1 MYKFINP
8 GSAASTATASNEAAR
23 TTLLATNRLGG
34 SVSGLAKTVNNLEK
48 IYKASAKNE
57 KLVEIA
63 ERRRKKRE
71 QDRLREEEIES
82 QKLMDGKDL
91 EKQAKDANSTKGK
104 FGSKLKDT
112 LLGGFQRILTSIIA
126 FLMKLFA
133 LTELK
138 NLEAWFND
146 KAAQERRKEF
156 VENFKY
162 VFETF
167 LKWGKRLVV
176 DGIAKPFNQLVNGK
190 TFGDKLAGLGK
201 LVLGLAGLTV
211 LLNPFATMDA
221 ILSLLGMDF
230 YRDRTQEGKNKGKDN
245 KGRTSPNKNKLKN
258 RRINNRKDLLTK
270 QFGKNG
276 RTAYD
281 GFRAQGDT
289 HAEALKKV
297 ERLKRQRPD
306 KFKPKVQ
313 PKTSGLSPSGAK
325 TGVATKYGMKRTFG
339 RGALKFL
346 GKNNVKLLGKAFKN
360 TFGKVPVF
368 GTLLTAVFSRLQGDP
383 WGATIFKTA
392 GAAVGGGLGTWLL
405 PGIGS
410 WIGTMVGEY
419 VGNLLYMGFQGKG
432 WKEAGKKL
440 KEDAAAFI
448 GQVGNILNWMKER
461 VTRFYKGI
469 PKIKIPDFPKEPP
482 NWIPKFVPGRKSIY
496 GGAKLAIKAM
506 LGPIGLLMGKE
517 VPNIAWLM
525 DGLGFKN
532 TLPLLHKSFFKSDPV
547 GSGGTTEGTP
557 MTGVK
562 GEEDEEAG
570 DSTSGQTVGNRKPI
584 KNKRGRIIGY
594 TDEGVGS
601 SGNYDVDHLK
611 EMYDKKARRK
621 ALGMDTSGLDK
632 KIEYAQKKITLS
644 GGDPNQVVYSDS
656 GYFVPNKYYKGVET
670 DNERYGDT
678 MPEGSFSITK
688 KKKSPYERKFGKK
701 HNPLETVKD
710 KGQFYETMP
719 FIPDNKYKG
728 IESDKDRYG
737 DTVPDGGFGIGSKST
752 DVVSRHATGHSS
764 KQNKKPWWKFGFE
777 EGGYR
782 PPEYLFGFVK
792 KIFKGVTNVVKGVVN
807 TVSSVVGTVA
817 KVAMPILSVAAP
829 FIPALAPI
837 MPFMQAANAVSAFAS
852 GDIMGGITG
861 GLGALGGFFPKT
873 FGADSA
879 FGNFMS
885 NNPFGK
891 AIGGFMTGGISGAL
905 GSLTS
910 FLPQGFQDFLG
921 GIGGFMNKFPAIG
934 GLINGIPGLGGILGS
949 FGVTGVDGAGF
960 SPMSLFQ
967 GIAEQTGFGGLF
979 NVVQGIIGG
988 GGPNAIM
995 EGLRGMAPELG
1006 VRPEALGIFTNK
1018 GTNSRSNQLD
1028 SKSNSMSK
1036 AYAMQNQLEFIPMPV
1051 IIEKLTPIHKA
1062 VPVGGQ

>member
-34 SVSGLAKTVNNLEK
+34 SISGLSKTVNNLEK

-126 FLMKLFA
+126 FLLKLFA
-133 LTELK
+133 LKELK

-211 LLNPFATMDA
+211 LLNPFGTMDA

-258 RRINNRKDLLTK
+258 TRLNQRKDLLTK

-281 GFRAQGDT
+281 KFRAQGDS

-297 ERLKRQRPD
+297 KRLQRQRPD

-325 TGVATKYGMKRTFG
+325 TGIATKYGMKRTFG
-339 RGALKFL
+339 RGALKFM
-346 GKNNVKLLGKAFKN
+346 GKNNVKLLGKAFQN
-360 TFGKVPVF
+360 TFGKIPIF

-419 VGNLLYMGFQGKG
+419 VGNLLYLGFQGG
-432 WKEAGKKL
+432 EGGTQNWKAAGKKL

-448 GQVGNILNWMKER
+448 GQLKNILGWMKER
-461 VTRFYKGI
+461 VTIFYKGI
-469 PKIKIPDFPKEPP
+469 PKIKIPDFPKDPP
-482 NWIPKFVPGRKSIY
+482 NWIPPLGFGLREKIY
-496 GGAKLAIKAM
+496 GGAKIAIKAM
-506 LGPIGLLMGKE
+506 LGPIGFLMGKE
-517 VPNIAWLM
+517 VPNIAWFM
-525 DGLGFKN
+525 DGFGFKN

-547 GSGGTTEGTP
+547 SEGEKTEGQA
-557 MTGVK
+557 MVGVASK
-562 GEEDEEAG
+562 EEKEAG
-570 DSTSGQTVGNRKPI
+570 DSTSGTKKLKPSP
-584 KNKRGRIIGY
+584 K
-594 TDEGVGS
+594 EGQS
-601 SGNYDVDHLK
+601 YDT
-611 EMYDKKARRK
+611 M
-621 ALGMDTSGLDK
+621 
-632 KIEYAQKKITLS
+632 
-644 GGDPNQVVYSDS
+644 P
-656 GYFVPNKYYKGVET
+656 FVPAEDYKGVES

-678 MPEGSFSITK
+678 MPEGAFGIK
-688 KKKSPYERKFGKK
+688 KKRLSPYERKFGKK
-701 HNPLETVKD
+701 HNPLSTVKD
-710 KGQFYETMP
+710 RGLSYETMP
-719 FIPDNKYKG
+719 FIPMNKYLG
-728 IESDKDRYG
+728 VESDNDRYG
-737 DTVPDGGFGIGSKST
+737 DTMPDGAFGIGSKSTDIISRHSVGSSKDQPKSVLDTVPDGSFGMGSKST
-752 DVVSRHATGHSS
+752 DVVSRHATGHSA
-764 KQNKKPWWKFGFE
+764 KKKPWWKFGFE

-792 KIFKGVTNVVKGVVN
+792 RIFKGVTNVVKGVVN
-807 TVSSVVGTVA
+807 TVTNVVGSIA

-921 GIGGFMNKFPAIG
+921 GIGGFMNKFPGIG
-934 GLINGIPGLGGILGS
+934 GIISGIPGLGGILGS
-949 FGVTGVDGAGF
+949 FGVTGMDGAGF
-960 SPMSLFQ
+960 SPLSLF
-967 GIAEQTGFGGLF
+967 GDVAERMGFGGIF
-979 NVVQGIIGG
+979 KTVTGMISG

-995 EGLRGMAPELG
+995 EGIRGMAPELG
-1006 VRPEALGIFTNK
+1006 VKPEALGIFTNR
-1018 GTNSRSNQLD
+1018 GTNSRSNHLD

-1036 AYAMQNQLEFIPMPV
+1036 AYAMQSQLEFIPMPM
-1051 IIEKLTPIHKA
+1051 IIEKLTPIKVA

>member
-34 SVSGLAKTVNNLEK
+34 SISGLSKTVNNLEK

-126 FLMKLFA
+126 FLLKLFA
-133 LTELK
+133 LKELK

-211 LLNPFATMDA
+211 LLNPFGTMDA

-258 RRINNRKDLLTK
+258 TRLNQRKDLLTK

-297 ERLKRQRPD
+297 ERLQRQRPD

-325 TGVATKYGMKRTFG
+325 TGIATKYGMKRTFG

-346 GKNNVKLLGKAFKN
+346 GKNNVKLLGKAFQN
-360 TFGKVPVF
+360 TFGKIPIF

-419 VGNLLYMGFQGKG
+419 VGNLLYLGFQGG
-432 WKEAGKKL
+432 EGGTQNWKAAGKKL

-448 GQVGNILNWMKER
+448 GQLKNILGWMKER
-461 VTRFYKGI
+461 VTIFYKGI
-469 PKIKIPDFPKEPP
+469 PKIKIPDFPKDPP
-482 NWIPKFVPGRKSIY
+482 NWIPPLGFGLREKIY
-496 GGAKLAIKAM
+496 GGAKIAIKAM
-506 LGPIGLLMGKE
+506 LGPIGFLMGKE
-517 VPNIAWLM
+517 VPNIAWFM
-525 DGLGFKN
+525 DGFGFKN

-547 GSGGTTEGTP
+547 SEGEKTEGQA
-557 MTGVK
+557 MVGVASK
-562 GEEDEEAG
+562 EEKEAG
-570 DSTSGQTVGNRKPI
+570 DSTSGTKKLKPSP
-584 KNKRGRIIGY
+584 K
-594 TDEGVGS
+594 EGQS
-601 SGNYDVDHLK
+601 YDT
-611 EMYDKKARRK
+611 M
-621 ALGMDTSGLDK
+621 
-632 KIEYAQKKITLS
+632 
-644 GGDPNQVVYSDS
+644 P
-656 GYFVPNKYYKGVET
+656 FVPAEDYKGVES
-670 DNERYGDT
+670 DNERYDDT
-678 MPEGSFSITK
+678 MPEGAFGIK
-688 KKKSPYERKFGKK
+688 KKRLSPYERKFGKK
-701 HNPLETVKD
+701 HNPLSTVKD
-710 KGQFYETMP
+710 RGLSYETMP
-719 FIPDNKYKG
+719 FIPMNKYLG
-728 IESDKDRYG
+728 VESDNDRYG
-737 DTVPDGGFGIGSKST
+737 DTMPDGAFGIGSKSTDIISRHSVGSSKDQPKSVLDTVPDGSFGMGSKST
-752 DVVSRHATGHSS
+752 DVVSRHATGHSA
-764 KQNKKPWWKFGFE
+764 KKKPWWKFGFE

-792 KIFKGVTNVVKGVVN
+792 RIFKGVTNVVKGVVN
-807 TVSSVVGTVA
+807 TVTNVVGSIA

-921 GIGGFMNKFPAIG
+921 GIGGFMNKFPGIG
-934 GLINGIPGLGGILGS
+934 GIISGIPGLGGILGS
-949 FGVTGVDGAGF
+949 FGVTGMDGAGF
-960 SPMSLFQ
+960 SPLSLF
-967 GIAEQTGFGGLF
+967 GDVAERMGFGGIF
-979 NVVQGIIGG
+979 KTVTGMISG

-995 EGLRGMAPELG
+995 EGIRGMAPELG
-1006 VRPEALGIFTNK
+1006 VKPEALGIFTNR
-1018 GTNSRSNQLD
+1018 GTNSRSNHLD

-1036 AYAMQNQLEFIPMPV
+1036 AYAMQSQLEFIPMPM
-1051 IIEKLTPIHKA
+1051 IIEKLTPIKVA

>member
-34 SVSGLAKTVNNLEK
+34 SVSGLTKTVNNLEK

-162 VFETF
+162 VFSTF

-211 LLNPFATMDA
+211 LLNPFGTMDA

-230 YRDRTQEGKNKGKDN
+230 YRDKTQRDKGKGKDN

-258 RRINNRKDLLTK
+258 KRINARKDLLTK

-325 TGVATKYGMKRTFG
+325 TGNITKFGLKRGFG

-346 GKNNVKLLGKAFKN
+346 GKNNVKLLGKAFNK
-360 TFGKVPVF
+360 TFGRIPVF

-448 GQVGNILNWMKER
+448 GQVKNILGWMKER

-525 DGLGFKN
+525 DGFGFKN

-557 MTGVK
+557 MKGVK
-562 GEEDEEAG
+562 GEEDEGAG

-601 SGNYDVDHLK
+601 SGSDVDNLK
-611 EMYDKKARRK
+611 DLYDKKARRK

-632 KIEYAQKKITLS
+632 KIDFTKRKIDLK
-644 GGDPNQVVYSDS
+644 GGDSNQVVYSDS

-728 IESDKDRYG
+728 IESDIQRYG
-737 DTVPDGGFGIGSKST
+737 NTVKDGSFGIGSKST
-752 DVVSRHATGHSS
+752 DVVSRHSTGHSS

-777 EGGYR
+777 QGGHI
-782 PPEYLFGFVK
+782 PQFLFGFVK
-792 KIFKGVTNVVKGVVN
+792 KAFKAVTSVVSGVVN
-807 TVSSVVGTVA
+807 TVGKVVSKVA
-817 KVAMPILSVAAP
+817 SVAMPILSVAAP

-861 GLGALGGFFPKT
+861 GLGALGGFFPGT
-873 FGADSA
+873 FGAESA
-879 FGNFMS
+879 FGKFMS
-885 NNPFGK
+885 GNPLGQ

-921 GIGGFMNKFPAIG
+921 GIGGFMNKFPALG
-934 GLINGIPGLGGILGS
+934 GVISGIPGLGGILGA
-949 FGVTGVDGAGF
+949 FGVTGVEGAGF
-960 SPMSLFQ
+960 SPMSLF
-967 GIAEQTGFGGLF
+967 GDIANQMGFGSIFNIAQGL
-979 NVVQGIIGG
+979 ITG
-988 GGPNAIM
+988 GGPNAVM

-1006 VRPEALGIFTNK
+1006 VKPEALGIFTSRGKNAR
-1018 GTNSRSNQLD
+1018 TNLL
-1028 SKSNSMSK
+1028 NSSQSEQSK
-1036 AYAMQNQLEFIPMPV
+1036 AYAMQSQLEFIPMPV

-1062 VPVGGQ
+1062 VPIGGQ

>member
-8 GSAASTATASNEAAR
+8 GSAASTVTASNEAAR
-23 TTLLATNRLGG
+23 TTLLATNRLGV

-63 ERRRKKRE
+63 ERRRRKRE

-112 LLGGFQRILTSIIA
+112 LLGGFQKVLASIIG

-138 NLEAWFND
+138 NLEKWFND
-146 KAAQERRKEF
+146 PVAQAKRKEF
-156 VENFKY
+156 VENFQY
-162 VFETF
+162 VFSTF

-221 ILSLLGMDF
+221 ILSMLGMDF
-230 YRDRTQEGKNKGKDN
+230 YRDRTQESKNKGKDN
-245 KGRTSPNKNKLKN
+245 KGKTSPNKTKLKN
-258 RRINNRKDLLTK
+258 TRINNRKDLLTK

-281 GFRAQGDT
+281 GFRAQGDS

-325 TGVATKYGMKRTFG
+325 TGNITKFGLKRGFG

-346 GKNNVKLLGKAFKN
+346 GKSNVKLLGKAFNK
-360 TFGKVPVF
+360 TFGRIPVF

-419 VGNLLYMGFQGKG
+419 VGNLLYMGFKG
-432 WKEAGKKL
+432 DGWQAAGKKL

-448 GQVGNILNWMKER
+448 GQVKNIFGWMKER
-461 VTRFYKGI
+461 VTKFYKGI

-482 NWIPKFVPGRKSIY
+482 NWIPPLGFGLREKIY
-496 GGAKLAIKAM
+496 GGAKLAMKAM

-517 VPNIAWLM
+517 VPNIAWIM
-525 DGLGFKN
+525 DGFGFKN

-547 GSGGTTEGTP
+547 VEGQKTSGEAMVG
-557 MTGVK
+557 K
-562 GEEDEEAG
+562 KSEEEEKAG
-570 DSTSGQTVGNRKPI
+570 D
-584 KNKRGRIIGY
+584 
-594 TDEGVGS
+594 
-601 SGNYDVDHLK
+601 
-611 EMYDKKARRK
+611 
-621 ALGMDTSGLDK
+621 DTSGTK
-632 KIEYAQKKITLS
+632 KLKPSPKKGQSYDTM
-644 GGDPNQVVYSDS
+644 P
-656 GYFVPNKYYKGVET
+656 FVPAEKYKGVES

-678 MPEGSFSITK
+678 FPQGSFGTK
-688 KKKSPYERKFGKK
+688 PKKLSPYERKFGKK
-701 HNPLETVKD
+701 HNPLATVKN
-710 KGQFYETMP
+710 KGLFYETMP
-719 FIPDNKYKG
+719 FIPMNKYKG
-728 IESDKDRYG
+728 VESDNERYG
-737 DTVPDGGFGIGSKST
+737 DTMPDGAFGIGSKST
-752 DVVSRHATGHSS
+752 DVVSRHSVGSS
-764 KQNKKPWWKFGFE
+764 KDQPKTTAVGNKKKPWWKFGFQ
-777 EGGYR
+777 EGGHV
-782 PPEYLFGFVK
+782 PQFLFGFVK
-792 KIFKGVTNVVKGVVN
+792 KIFKGVTKA
-807 TVSSVVGTVA
+807 VSSVVSTVGKVVSSVA
-817 KVAMPILSVAAP
+817 SVAMPILSVAAP

-837 MPFMQAANAVSAFAS
+837 MPFMQAAQAVSAVAS
-852 GDIMGGITG
+852 GNIMGAIAP
-861 GLGALGGFFPKT
+861 GLGALGGFFPGT
-873 FGADSA
+873 FGAESA
-879 FGNFMS
+879 FGQFMS
-885 NNPFGK
+885 NNPIGK
-891 AIGGFMTGGISGAL
+891 AIGGFVTGGVQGAL
-905 GSLTS
+905 GGLTS

-921 GIGGFMNKFPAIG
+921 GIGGFMNKFPSIG
-934 GLINGIPGLGGILGS
+934 GIISGIPGLGGILGS
-949 FGVTGVDGAGF
+949 FGVTGLDGGGF
-960 SPMSLFQ
+960 SPMSLF
-967 GIAEQTGFGGLF
+967 GDIANQMGFGSLF
-979 NVVQGIIGG
+979 NVVSGMIQGG
-988 GGPNAIM
+988 GVNAVM
-995 EGLRGMAPELG
+995 DGLREMAPELG
-1006 VRPEALGIFTNK
+1006 VRPEALGIFTAK
-1018 GTNSRSNQLD
+1018 GKNARNNLMSSQQ
-1028 SKSNSMSK
+1028 SSQSK
-1036 AYAMQNQLEFIPMPV
+1036 AYAMQSQLEFIPMPV
-1051 IIEKLTPIHKA
+1051 IIEKMVPIHKA
-1062 VPVGGQ
+1062 VPIGN

>member
-8 GSAASTATASNEAAR
+8 GSAASTASASNSAAR

-34 SVSGLAKTVNNLEK
+34 SVAGLAKTVNNLEK

-258 RRINNRKDLLTK
+258 TRINNRKDLLTK

-325 TGVATKYGMKRTFG
+325 TGNITKFGLKRGFG
-339 RGALKFL
+339 RGALKFM
-346 GKNNVKLLGKAFKN
+346 GKANVKLLGKAFNN
-360 TFGKVPVF
+360 TFGRIPVF
-368 GTLLTAVFSRLQGDP
+368 GTILTAVFSRLQGDP

-482 NWIPKFVPGRKSIY
+482 DWIPKWLVGRKTVYNS
-496 GGAKLAIKAM
+496 AKIAIKAM
-506 LGPIGLLMGKE
+506 LGPMGFLMGKE
-517 VPNIAWLM
+517 IPNVAWLM
-525 DGLGFKN
+525 DGFGFKN

-547 GSGGTTEGTP
+547 GEGTKTEGTP
-557 MTGVK
+557 MKGVK
-562 GEEDEEAG
+562 GEEDAQAG
-570 DSTSGQTVGNRKPI
+570 DSTSGSGDSKGKPI

-594 TDEGVGS
+594 TNEGAG
-601 SGNYDVDHLK
+601 GNYDLDHLK

-632 KIEYAQKKITLS
+632 KIEYAQKKIKLS
-644 GGDPNQVVYSDS
+644 GGDPNSVVYSDS

-710 KGQFYETMP
+710 KGLFYETMP

-921 GIGGFMNKFPAIG
+921 GIGGFMNKFPALG
-934 GLINGIPGLGGILGS
+934 GIINGIPGLGGILGA
-949 FGVTGVDGAGF
+949 FGVTGVEGGGF
-960 SPMSLFQ
+960 SPMSLF
-967 GIAEQTGFGGLF
+967 GDIANQMGFGSIFNIAQGL
-979 NVVQGIIGG
+979 ITG
-988 GGPNAIM
+988 GGPNAVM

-1006 VRPEALGIFTNK
+1006 VKPEALGIFTSRGKNAR
-1018 GTNSRSNQLD
+1018 TNLL
-1028 SKSNSMSK
+1028 NSSQSEQSK
-1036 AYAMQNQLEFIPMPV
+1036 AYAMQSQLEFIPMPV

-1062 VPVGGQ
+1062 VPIGGQ

>member
-34 SVSGLAKTVNNLEK
+34 SISGLSKTVNNLEK

-126 FLMKLFA
+126 FLLKLFA
-133 LTELK
+133 LKELK

-211 LLNPFATMDA
+211 LLNPFGTMDA

-258 RRINNRKDLLTK
+258 TRLNQRKDLLTK

-325 TGVATKYGMKRTFG
+325 TGIATKYGMKRTFG
-339 RGALKFL
+339 RGALKFM
-346 GKNNVKLLGKAFKN
+346 GKNNVKLLGKAFQN
-360 TFGKVPVF
+360 TFGKIPIF

-419 VGNLLYMGFQGKG
+419 VGNLLYLGFQGG
-432 WKEAGKKL
+432 EGGTQNWKAAGKKL

-448 GQVGNILNWMKER
+448 GQLKNILGWMKER
-461 VTRFYKGI
+461 VTIFYKGI
-469 PKIKIPDFPKEPP
+469 PKIKIPDFPKDPP
-482 NWIPKFVPGRKSIY
+482 NWIPPLGFGLREKIY
-496 GGAKLAIKAM
+496 GGAKIAIKAM
-506 LGPIGLLMGKE
+506 LGPIGFLMGKE
-517 VPNIAWLM
+517 VPNIAWFM
-525 DGLGFKN
+525 DGFGFKN

-547 GSGGTTEGTP
+547 SEGEKTEGQA
-557 MTGVK
+557 MVGVASK
-562 GEEDEEAG
+562 EEKEAG
-570 DSTSGQTVGNRKPI
+570 DSTSGTKKLKPSP
-584 KNKRGRIIGY
+584 K
-594 TDEGVGS
+594 EGQS
-601 SGNYDVDHLK
+601 YDT
-611 EMYDKKARRK
+611 M
-621 ALGMDTSGLDK
+621 
-632 KIEYAQKKITLS
+632 
-644 GGDPNQVVYSDS
+644 P
-656 GYFVPNKYYKGVET
+656 FVPAEDYKGVES

-678 MPEGSFSITK
+678 MPEGAFGIK
-688 KKKSPYERKFGKK
+688 KKRLSPYERKFGKK
-701 HNPLETVKD
+701 HNPLSTVKD
-710 KGQFYETMP
+710 RGLSYETMP
-719 FIPDNKYKG
+719 FIPMNKYLG
-728 IESDKDRYG
+728 VESDNDRYG
-737 DTVPDGGFGIGSKST
+737 DTMPDGAFGIGSKSTDIISRHSVGSSKDQPKSVLDTVPDGSFGMGSKST
-752 DVVSRHATGHSS
+752 DVVSRHATGHSA
-764 KQNKKPWWKFGFE
+764 KKKPWWKFGFE

-792 KIFKGVTNVVKGVVN
+792 RIFKGVTNVVKGVVN
-807 TVSSVVGTVA
+807 TVTNVVGSIA

-921 GIGGFMNKFPAIG
+921 GIGGFMNKFPGIG
-934 GLINGIPGLGGILGS
+934 GIISGIPGLGGILGS
-949 FGVTGVDGAGF
+949 FGVTGMDGAGF
-960 SPMSLFQ
+960 SPLSLF
-967 GIAEQTGFGGLF
+967 GDVAERMGFGGIF
-979 NVVQGIIGG
+979 KTVTGMISG

-995 EGLRGMAPELG
+995 EGIRGMAPELG
-1006 VRPEALGIFTNK
+1006 VKPEALGIFTNR
-1018 GTNSRSNQLD
+1018 GTNSRSNHLD

-1036 AYAMQNQLEFIPMPV
+1036 AYAMQSQLEFIPMPM
-1051 IIEKLTPIHKA
+1051 IIEKLTPIKVA

>member
-8 GSAASTATASNEAAR
+8 GSAASTVTASNEAAR

-112 LLGGFQRILTSIIA
+112 LLGGFQKILSSIIA
-126 FLMKLFA
+126 FLLKLFA

-162 VFETF
+162 VFQTF

-221 ILSLLGMDF
+221 ILSMLGMDF

-245 KGRTSPNKNKLKN
+245 KGRTSPNKTKLKN
-258 RRINNRKDLLTK
+258 TRINNRKDLLTK

-325 TGVATKYGMKRTFG
+325 TGSITKFGLKRTFG

-346 GKNNVKLLGKAFKN
+346 GKNNVKLLGKAFNK
-360 TFGKVPVF
+360 TFGRIPIF
-368 GTLLTAVFSRLQGDP
+368 GTILTAVFSRLQGDP

-432 WKEAGKKL
+432 WKAAGAKL

-448 GQVGNILNWMKER
+448 GQVKNILNWMKER

-469 PKIKIPDFPKEPP
+469 PKIKIPDFPKDPP
-482 NWIPKFVPGRKSIY
+482 NWIPPLGFGLREKIY
-496 GGAKLAIKAM
+496 GGAKIAMKAM

-525 DGLGFKN
+525 DGFGFKN
-532 TLPLLHKSFFKSDPV
+532 TLPLLHQSFFKSDPV
-547 GSGGTTEGTP
+547 QEGTK
-557 MTGVK
+557 TS
-562 GEEDEEAG
+562 GEAMVGKKSEEEEKAG
-570 DSTSGQTVGNRKPI
+570 D
-584 KNKRGRIIGY
+584 
-594 TDEGVGS
+594 
-601 SGNYDVDHLK
+601 
-611 EMYDKKARRK
+611 
-621 ALGMDTSGLDK
+621 DTSGTK
-632 KIEYAQKKITLS
+632 KLKPSPKKGQSYDTM
-644 GGDPNQVVYSDS
+644 P
-656 GYFVPNKYYKGVET
+656 FVPAEDYKGVES

-678 MPEGSFSITK
+678 FPQGSFGTK
-688 KKKSPYERKFGKK
+688 PKKLSPYERKFGKK
-701 HNPLETVKD
+701 HNPLATVKTKGLIYETV
-710 KGQFYETMP
+710 P
-719 FIPDNKYKG
+719 FVPMNQYKG
-728 IESDKDRYG
+728 VESDNERYG
-737 DTVPDGGFGIGSKST
+737 DTMPDGAFGIGSKST
-752 DVVSRHATGHSS
+752 DVVSRHSVGSS
-764 KQNKKPWWKFGFE
+764 KDQPKTTAVGNKKKPWWKFGFQ
-777 EGGYR
+777 EGGHI
-782 PPEYLFGFVK
+782 PQFFFGFVK
-792 KIFKGVTNVVKGVVN
+792 KIFKGVTKA
-807 TVSSVVGTVA
+807 VSSVVSTVGKVVSSVA
-817 KVAMPILSVAAP
+817 SVAMPILSVAAP

-837 MPFMQAANAVSAFAS
+837 MPFM
-852 GDIMGGITG
+852 
-861 GLGALGGFFPKT
+861 
-873 FGADSA
+873 
-879 FGNFMS
+879 
-885 NNPFGK
+885 
-891 AIGGFMTGGISGAL
+891 
-905 GSLTS
+905 
-910 FLPQGFQDFLG
+910 
-921 GIGGFMNKFPAIG
+921 
-934 GLINGIPGLGGILGS
+934 
-949 FGVTGVDGAGF
+949 
-960 SPMSLFQ
+960 
-967 GIAEQTGFGGLF
+967 
-979 NVVQGIIGG
+979 
-988 GGPNAIM
+988 
-995 EGLRGMAPELG
+995 
-1006 VRPEALGIFTNK
+1006 
-1018 GTNSRSNQLD
+1018 
-1028 SKSNSMSK
+1028 
-1036 AYAMQNQLEFIPMPV
+1036 
-1051 IIEKLTPIHKA
+1051 
-1062 VPVGGQ
+1062 

>member
-1 MYKFINP
+1 
-8 GSAASTATASNEAAR
+8 
-23 TTLLATNRLGG
+23 
-34 SVSGLAKTVNNLEK
+34 
-48 IYKASAKNE
+48 
-57 KLVEIA
+57 
-63 ERRRKKRE
+63 
-71 QDRLREEEIES
+71 
-82 QKLMDGKDL
+82 
-91 EKQAKDANSTKGK
+91 
-104 FGSKLKDT
+104 
-112 LLGGFQRILTSIIA
+112 
-126 FLMKLFA
+126 
-133 LTELK
+133 
-138 NLEAWFND
+138 
-146 KAAQERRKEF
+146 
-156 VENFKY
+156 
-162 VFETF
+162 
-167 LKWGKRLVV
+167 
-176 DGIAKPFNQLVNGK
+176 
-190 TFGDKLAGLGK
+190 
-201 LVLGLAGLTV
+201 
-211 LLNPFATMDA
+211 
-221 ILSLLGMDF
+221 
-230 YRDRTQEGKNKGKDN
+230 
-245 KGRTSPNKNKLKN
+245 
-258 RRINNRKDLLTK
+258 
-270 QFGKNG
+270 
-276 RTAYD
+276 
-281 GFRAQGDT
+281 
-289 HAEALKKV
+289 
-297 ERLKRQRPD
+297 
-306 KFKPKVQ
+306 
-313 PKTSGLSPSGAK
+313 
-325 TGVATKYGMKRTFG
+325 
-339 RGALKFL
+339 
-346 GKNNVKLLGKAFKN
+346 
-360 TFGKVPVF
+360 
-368 GTLLTAVFSRLQGDP
+368 
-383 WGATIFKTA
+383 
-392 GAAVGGGLGTWLL
+392 
-405 PGIGS
+405 
-410 WIGTMVGEY
+410 
-419 VGNLLYMGFQGKG
+419 
-432 WKEAGKKL
+432 
-440 KEDAAAFI
+440 
-448 GQVGNILNWMKER
+448 
-461 VTRFYKGI
+461 
-469 PKIKIPDFPKEPP
+469 
-482 NWIPKFVPGRKSIY
+482 
-496 GGAKLAIKAM
+496 
-506 LGPIGLLMGKE
+506 
-517 VPNIAWLM
+517 
-525 DGLGFKN
+525 
-532 TLPLLHKSFFKSDPV
+532 
-547 GSGGTTEGTP
+547 
-557 MTGVK
+557 
-562 GEEDEEAG
+562 
-570 DSTSGQTVGNRKPI
+570 
-584 KNKRGRIIGY
+584 
-594 TDEGVGS
+594 
-601 SGNYDVDHLK
+601 
-611 EMYDKKARRK
+611 
-621 ALGMDTSGLDK
+621 
-632 KIEYAQKKITLS
+632 
-644 GGDPNQVVYSDS
+644 
-656 GYFVPNKYYKGVET
+656 
-670 DNERYGDT
+670 
-678 MPEGSFSITK
+678 
-688 KKKSPYERKFGKK
+688 
-701 HNPLETVKD
+701 
-710 KGQFYETMP
+710 MP

-1006 VRPEALGIFTNK
+1006 VNPEALGIFTNR

-1036 AYAMQNQLEFIPMPV
+1036 AYAMQSQLEFIPMPV